1 MDHTTSPEATMP
13 DFQPDEIHDLEYGV
27 HLRSVGVSGRAD
39 EVRPGPAAGR
49 PVRDAAPGAWP
60 DALAD
65 EGVPD
70 DAAVILGAAVDEAE
84 MRRELSL
91 PVDDLTSSAAPGAGT
106 RADEQRPHL
115 EVTVDAPDEGEGQ
128 VLLEV
133 DTTGVVRWH
142 VPEVAETGRGTDRAG
157 AVQIFRVP
165 IEQVDVS
172 AGPGDRGVLGFGVRK
187 VLHLIRFPVQ
197 SAAAL
202 AGELAVAWWERWRCP
217 YGLGLPTPDTF
228 GEAINGDGVAT
239 SRLAELADKPFL
251 LLIHGTFSR
260 GRSAF
265 HGLAQDTALLG
276 ELYRR
281 YEGRV
286 LLFDHPTLHV
296 DPEANARWLLQRLP
310 DDRPLTFDV
319 VTHSR
324 GGLVARQFLTEP
336 LAGAA
341 GRPAPVIRTLVH
353 VATPNA
359 GTTLA
364 SPDRLGSLLDAFTNL
379 LSLLPD
385 ETVLV
390 AVQGVLEVVKQI
402 ATGVVGGLDGLAAM
416 DPGGARLRALNEM
429 PAPPGTA
436 VHAITSDFEPRNT
449 SLAVKALDLLAD
461 PLFGTANDLV
471 VPTEGVYRAGAYVV
485 RDPFVVPSANAV
497 AHTTFFRDAEV
508 RNQLARWLGGS

>member
-1 MDHTTSPEATMP
+1 MP

-27 HLRSVGVSGRAD
+27 RLRSVGISGRAD
-39 EVRPGPAAGR
+39 EVHPGPAAGQ
-49 PVRDAAPGAWP
+49 PVRDAEPGAWP

-65 EGVPD
+65 EGMPD
-70 DAAVILGAAVDEAE
+70 DAAAILGAAADDAE
-84 MRRELSL
+84 LRRELSL
-91 PVDDLTSSAAPGAGT
+91 PVDDLISSAAPGAGT

-133 DTTGVVRWH
+133 DGSGVVRWH
-142 VPEVAETGRGTDRAG
+142 VSEVAGTGLGTDRAG
-157 AVQIFRVP
+157 AVQTFRVP
-165 IEQVDVS
+165 VEQIDVS
-172 AGPGDRGVLGFGVRK
+172 AEPGERGVLGFGVRK
-187 VLHLIRFPVQ
+187 VLHLVRFPVQ

-202 AGELAVAWWERWRCP
+202 AGGLAVGWWERRQRP

-228 GEAINGDGVAT
+228 AEPINGDGVAT
-239 SRLAELADKPFL
+239 GRLAELADKPFL
-251 LLIHGTFSR
+251 LLVHGTFSR

-265 HGLAQDTALLG
+265 HGLGQDTALLG

-286 LLFDHPTLHV
+286 LLFDHPTLYV
-296 DPEANARWLLQRLP
+296 DPEANVRWFLKRLP

-336 LAGAA
+336 LARAV

-364 SPDRLGSLLDAFTNL
+364 SADRLGSLLDAFTNL

-390 AVQGVLEVVKQI
+390 AIQGVLEVVKQI
-402 ATGVVGGLDGLAAM
+402 ATGVVGGLDGLTAM
-416 DPGGARLRALNEM
+416 NPGGAWLRALNEM
-429 PAPPGTA
+429 PAPRGTA
-436 VHAITSDFEPRNT
+436 VHAITSNFEPGNS
-449 SLAVKALDLLAD
+449 SLAVKALDLLVD
-461 PLFGTANDLV
+461 RLFGAANDLV

-485 RDPFVVPSANAV
+485 TDPFMVPRANAV

-508 RNQLARWLGGS
+508 RNQLSKWLGGS